1 MSSSDKIDRCLEL
14 DRQICFPMYVA
25 SKEIIRKYT
34 PLLKEL
40 DLTYTQYI
48 VMLVLWEDERISM
61 RKLGERLYLDSG
73 TLSPVLLK
81 MEKKGL
87 ISRIRGKD
95 DERVM
100 DVAITPKGVGLKVLA
115 RKVPKE
121 MGDCLRLSP
130 LEAAQ
135 LSRILKKILK
145 KTTE

>member
-1 MSSSDKIDRCLEL
+1 
-14 DRQICFPMYVA
+14 
-25 SKEIIRKYT
+25 
-34 PLLKEL
+34 
-40 DLTYTQYI
+40 
-48 VMLVLWEDERISM
+48 MLVLWEDERISM

-87 ISRIRGKD
+87 IVRERGKD

-100 DVAITPKGVGLKVLA
+100 DVAITPKGIGLKVIA

-121 MGDCLRLSP
+121 MGDCLKLSP

-135 LSRILKKILK
+135 LLRVLKKILK

>member
-1 MSSSDKIDRCLEL
+1 MKDDKCLEL
-14 DRQICFPMYVA
+14 DRQLCFPMYAA

-34 PLLKEL
+34 PLLREL

-48 VMLVLWEDERISM
+48 VMMVLWENERISM